1 MIVLENEKYLI
12 EVDEMGAELSRIYS
26 KEKDLEYMWLGDEKY
41 WLKHSPVLFPFIGRM
56 MDQRYTYKGK
66 SYGMSRHGFAPISVF
81 SIQKLSDRLV
91 CTLNAVDRD
100 DFPFD
105 CTLEISYI
113 LRCDGLD
120 MVAKIINRS
129 DEEMIYTYGGHPG
142 FNVPLEKGL
151 AFEDYYL
158 YFPEADKK
166 LYRKLFGPNFLDS
179 ETKEEFS
186 LKDGRLD
193 LAHGLFDDDASAE
206 REKLLLGRL
215 SNYIFDTSHFS
226 LEVSDR
232 AALLDRCA
240 EDLAN
245 RESVLAKHKVGRK
258 SKFDARKWY
267 YDTYWKNAA
276 KKPSYRELGAVIGIS
291 HMTVKRDLIE
301 LGYIGNDSVE
311 SDSLDRNKN

>member
-1 MIVLENEKYLI
+1 MVVLENEKYLI

-56 MDQRYTYKGK
+56 MDQKYLYKGK

-105 CTLEISYI
+105 CTLEVSYI

-120 MVAKIINRS
+120 MVAKVINRS
-129 DEEMIYTYGGHPG
+129 EEEMIYTYGGHPG

-151 AFEDYYL
+151 FFEDYYL
-158 YFPEADKK
+158 YFPEAGKK

-179 ETKEEFS
+179 ETKEEFF

-193 LAHGLFDDDASAE
+193 LSHDLFDNDAVVLENSGSLVEIKSDKGE
-206 REKLLLGRL
+206 RAVSVRYKGFPYCGFWHAMKKDAPYVCVEPWMSMPGPEGRTL
-215 SNYIFDTSHFS
+215 V
-226 LEVSDR
+226 LEDKKDFIHLEAGGTNVH
-232 AALLDRCA
+232 
-240 EDLAN
+240 
-245 RESVLAKHKVGRK
+245 VLEIRLK
-258 SKFDARKWY
+258 
-267 YDTYWKNAA
+267 
-276 KKPSYRELGAVIGIS
+276 
-291 HMTVKRDLIE
+291 
-301 LGYIGNDSVE
+301 
-311 SDSLDRNKN
+311 